1 MLYTLLKIF
10 VIGLVNMM
18 LSSSVIQYHHHI
30 CQNTEYECA
39 TSICLFHVD
48 SHEKQDEGNGH
59 CSHEHHQGD
68 LNCSLHITNACLSKK
83 VSTSQFDH
91 HTYIADVI
99 LHLHEEGSIYAQ
111 YATKLYLPLNTAKKS
126 LTFLPVVALRAP
138 PIDSLTII

>member
-18 LSSSVIQYHHHI
+18 LSSSVIQHHHHI

-39 TSICLFHVD
+39 TSICLFHAD
-48 SHEKQDEGNGH
+48 SHEKQDGGKGH

-68 LNCSLHITNACLSKK
+68 LNCSLHITNAYLSKK
-83 VSTSQFDH
+83 ISTSQFDH
-91 HTYIADVI
+91 THIADAI
-99 LHLHEEGSIYAQ
+99 LHLHEEGSIFVQ
-111 YATKLYLPLNTAKKS
+111 YVTKVYLPLHTAKKG

-138 PIDSLTII
+138 PIDSLAII